1 MIFSRYAVVLYDEK
15 KLGITAFKFIEEQKK
30 VEDKE
35 TINKN
40 IGFPD
45 CNNNFDRF
53 QFQNAIEIEDSL

>member
-1 MIFSRYAVVLYDEK
+1 VLYDEK